1 MQSAALSPNDHMSG
15 LFAEAELR
23 ELSVH
28 FLRLCSFKA
37 YIYNIPKDYIIY
49 LMYFNKFLFC
59 LNKLSSFISNQSADR
74 YGISYRHGWRNHV
87 LKKTEFWDGL
97 YGQVEFGGSKGPA
110 HETQWLSI

>member
-1 MQSAALSPNDHMSG
+1 MSTMQSAALSPNDHISG

-59 LNKLSSFISNQSADR
+59 LNKLSSF
-74 YGISYRHGWRNHV
+74 
-87 LKKTEFWDGL
+87 L
-97 YGQVEFGGSKGPA
+97 YFQPKC
-110 HETQWLSI
+110 